1 MHLSIFH
8 HCTFLK
14 QLSAAGSFLWMLT
27 WLLSAQTHPGWGA
40 PVAVKRSPALI
51 LACITRGG
59 IWSGGGLASPV
70 LGLYWW
76 CEILLWRQPEIN
88 TSVYFKPDV
97 SGLPWIQ
104 HHTLISFFPSRGVEY
119 LLRQLLPSPDCG
131 LPMRLSCS
139 SALRGSVY
147 IFWPWGDL
155 GMPEDWLPWGKSS
168 SFRWYVDHSERCSSR
183 HPYFFITILASEF
196 LPASLLW
203 FFPHLLCSFQKNFVC
218 PSGTTVGKHG
228 WEDYQHPCDFVR
240 LVTSKLSWISQPAK
254 PAQVQS
260 TSKPRSRIFFFSVE
274 ME

>member
-8 HCTFLK
+8 RCTFLK

-59 IWSGGGLASPV
+59 IWSDGGLASPV

-104 HHTLISFFPSRGVEY
+104 HHTLFSFFPAVEWNTCLDSY
-119 LLRQLLPSPDCG
+119 
-131 LPMRLSCS
+131 
-139 SALRGSVY
+139 Y
-147 IFWPWGDL
+147 
-155 GMPEDWLPWGKSS
+155 
-168 SFRWYVDHSERCSSR
+168 
-183 HPYFFITILASEF
+183 
-196 LPASLLW
+196 
-203 FFPHLLCSFQKNFVC
+203 HLLIADFPWDCLAPP
-218 PSGTTVGKHG
+218 PS
-228 WEDYQHPCDFVR
+228 E
-240 LVTSKLSWISQPAK
+240 
-254 PAQVQS
+254 VQS
-260 TSKPRSRIFFFSVE
+260 TFFGHEGTWVCQKTGCLGESLPALGGMLITVKDAAHITPTSL
-274 ME
+274 